1 MSDPRKPIF
10 DAIRTAGGSVP
21 DRAAVERVHAVLDT
35 LGVPRFGAVVV
46 PAGPIACID
55 LSLLRVVCR
64 SVSDIWVSPIRA
76 ACIRFE
82 INSIRRIAAFIAQMA
97 HESRCFKLLDEDM
110 FYTTAGRI
118 VQVWPSRFNLQ
129 SATAYLRNPEKL
141 GNFVY
146 ANRMGNGPPE
156 SGDGYKMR
164 GGGPLHVTGRDNWQA
179 FADEM
184 GMSLDE
190 ALAFGRT
197 PEGGI
202 MSAAWFWEAN
212 DINRLAD
219 TPGVADESK
228 RINGGTNG
236 LAERKAF
243 FDALVS
249 ELLKREAA

>member
-10 DAIRTAGGSVP
+10 DAVRTAGG
-21 DRAAVERVHAVLDT
+21 RFKTQAAVERMHAILDEC
-35 LGVPRFGAVVV
+35 GVPREGVIVI
-46 PAGPIACID
+46 PAGPISDID
-55 LSLLRVVCR
+55 LSLLQVVCR
-64 SVSDIWVSPIRA
+64 SVSADWVAPIRA

-82 INSIRRIAAFIAQMA
+82 INTIRRIAAFIAQMA
-97 HESRCFKLLDEDM
+97 HESRCFAKLDEDL

-118 VQVWPSRFNLQ
+118 VQVWPSRFNLA
-129 SATAYLRNPEKL
+129 SAAKYLRNPQKL

-146 ANRMGNGPPE
+146 ANRMGNGTPE
-156 SGDGYKMR
+156 SGDGYKFR

-184 GMSLDE
+184 GLTLDE
-190 ALAFGRT
+190 ALAYGRT
-197 PEGGI
+197 IEGGV
-202 MSAAWFWEAN
+202 MAAAWFWEAN

-219 TPGVADESK
+219 TPGVTDETK

-236 LAERKAF
+236 LNERKAF

-249 ELLKREAA
+249 ELLRREAA